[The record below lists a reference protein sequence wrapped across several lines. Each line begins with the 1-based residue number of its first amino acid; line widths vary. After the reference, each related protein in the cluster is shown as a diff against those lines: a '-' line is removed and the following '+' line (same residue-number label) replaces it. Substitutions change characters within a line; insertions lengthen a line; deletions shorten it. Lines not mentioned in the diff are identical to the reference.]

1 MTLQQR
7 VYEAL
12 DGPEH
17 DKGEGRIWNVFM
29 FSLIALNA
37 IAVIAGTV
45 NAFEQRFSSELES
58 FEIFS
63 VAIFVCEYL
72 LRIWAI
78 RASPKYAGKVSG
90 RLRFALTPFALI
102 DLAAILPI
110 LLSLSADLRI
120 LRIVRFARLARLMKI
135 ARYSRATAL
144 VGRVVARTKAALIV
158 AGVAL
163 FGLIVIAASL
173 MYYAERD
180 AQPQAFSSI
189 PKAMWW
195 AVVTIT
201 TVGYGDVYPI
211 TNVGRFIGSLVAIA
225 GIASFAFPTAILGAG
240 FLAEM
245 EQPRPRRCPSC
256 GADLAGDSHA

>member
-1 MTLQQR
+1 VTLQRQ

-12 DGPEH
+12 EGAEH
-17 DKGEGRIWNVFM
+17 DKGEGRIWNLFM

-37 IAVIAGTV
+37 VAVVVGTV
-45 NAFEQRFSSELES
+45 SGIGKRFDIELES
-58 FEIFS
+58 FEAFS
-63 VAIFVCEYL
+63 VAIFACEYV
-72 LRIWAI
+72 LRLWAI
-78 RASPKYAGKVSG
+78 GASPKYGGKVAG
-90 RLRFALTPFALI
+90 RLRFAVTPFALI

-158 AGVAL
+158 AAVAL

-173 MYYAERD
+173 MYYAVRD

-211 TNVGRFIGSLVAIA
+211 TALGRLIGGLVAIA

-240 FLAEM
+240 FLAEI
-245 EQPRPRRCPSC
+245 EHTPPKRCPSC
-256 GADLAGDSHA
+256 GADLAGNSHV